1 MATTNSR
8 PANGAEPPR
17 KKGLSLQTFSSLSN
31 HNIRF
36 LCLGTLFTSA
46 GNWIQVVSL
55 GYLAY
60 DLTEN
65 PVVVGT
71 VLGSRSVPWLVIG
84 PFTGVMI
91 DRMDRR
97 TILLISQVVRITI
110 ALIFGAVIA
119 LGLVEVWHLYLYII
133 LNGVGWVL
141 DNPTRQAVAANSV
154 PRESYQNA
162 LSLIQGAFSINRILF
177 PVIGGIIIDV
187 AGSAA
192 INFFIQ
198 AACYSTVFVMFY
210 QIKLERRE
218 DTSMATSKA
227 RKSVLGDFVAGVKYV
242 SREPTTLGLIIMGL
256 VPSFFLRPFEDN
268 MLPVFAKEILGQEAT
283 GLGILMSAAN
293 IGALF
298 GTFLMATYSGVRR
311 KGLLL
316 IGMAVV
322 SGIGLIALSRM
333 EWMAPAIFFLL
344 IVGSAGSMYH
354 LLNSTIIMTITPDN
368 FRGRVTSLF
377 MLDQTGAPLGGLL
390 AGGLAAWFA
399 VDTSMLM
406 GGVVTVVLIVLIGS
420 SFKAIRTAG
429 QEPSPVPVER
439 ATTR

>member
-8 PANGAEPPR
+8 PANGEEPPR
-17 KKGLSLQTFSSLSN
+17 KKGLSLNTFSSLSN
-31 HNIRF
+31 RNIRF

-46 GNWIQVVSL
+46 GNWIQVISL

-71 VLGSRSVPWLVIG
+71 VLGSRSIPWLFIG

-97 TILLISQVVRITI
+97 TVLLISQVLRIII
-110 ALIFGAVIA
+110 ALVFGTVIV

-141 DNPTRQAVAANSV
+141 DNPTRQAIAANSV

-162 LSLIQGAFSINRILF
+162 LSLVQLSFSVNRVLF

-187 AGSAA
+187 ADSAA

-198 AACYSTVFVMFY
+198 AACYSTVFIMFY
-210 QIKLERRE
+210 QIKLERE
-218 DTSMATSKA
+218 ESTSKA
-227 RKSVLGDFVAGVKYV
+227 RKSVFGDFVAGVKYV

-268 MLPVFAKEILGQEAT
+268 MLPVFAKEILGQKGT
-283 GLGILMSAAN
+283 GLGILMSSAN

-311 KGLLL
+311 KGLML
-316 IGMAVV
+316 IAMAVV
-322 SGIGLIALSRM
+322 SGFGLMALSQTQ
-333 EWMAPAIFFLL
+333 WMGLAIFFLL
-344 IVGSAGSMYH
+344 IVGSTSSMYH

-368 FRGRVTSLF
+368 YRGRVTSLF

-390 AGGLAAWFA
+390 AGGLAVWLA
-399 VDTSMLM
+399 VDWSMLM
-406 GGVVTVVLIVLIGS
+406 GGMVTVVLVVLIGS
-420 SFKAIRTAG
+420 SFKAIRNAG
-429 QEPSPVPVER
+429 KEPSPAPVGQE
-439 ATTR
+439 TTV

>member
-1 MATTNSR
+1 MATTNSQ

-17 KKGLSLQTFSSLSN
+17 KKGFSLNTFSSLSN
-31 HNIRF
+31 RNIRF

-60 DLTEN
+60 ELTEN

-71 VLGSRSVPWLVIG
+71 VLGSRSIPWLVIG

-110 ALIFGAVIA
+110 ALVFGFV
-119 LGLVEVWHLYLYII
+119 LVQGWVEVWHLYLYII
-133 LNGVGWVL
+133 LNGIGWVL
-141 DNPTRQAVAANSV
+141 DNPTRLAVAANSV

-162 LSLIQGAFSINRILF
+162 IALIQGSFSINRILF
-177 PVIGGIIIDV
+177 PIIGGIIIDV

-218 DTSMATSKA
+218 FASKA
-227 RKSVLGDFVAGVKYV
+227 RKSVFGDFVAGVKYV

-283 GLGILMSAAN
+283 GLGMLMSSAN

-316 IGMAVV
+316 IAMAVV
-322 SGIGLIALSRM
+322 SGLGLIALSQM
-333 EWMAPAIFFLL
+333 ELMAPAIFFLL

-354 LLNSTIIMTITPDN
+354 LLNTTIIMTITPDN

-429 QEPSPVPVER
+429 QEPFPAPVER
-439 ATTR
+439 VTHS

>member
-1 MATTNSR
+1 MATTNSQ

-17 KKGLSLQTFSSLSN
+17 KKGFSLNTFSSLSN
-31 HNIRF
+31 RNIRF

-46 GNWIQVVSL
+46 GNWIQVVSI
-55 GYLAY
+55 GFLAY
-60 DLTEN
+60 ELTEN

-71 VLGSRSVPWLVIG
+71 VLGARSIPWLVIG

-97 TILLISQVVRITI
+97 TVLLISQVVRITI
-110 ALIFGAVIA
+110 ALVFGFV
-119 LGLVEVWHLYLYII
+119 LVQGWVEVWHLYLYII
-133 LNGVGWVL
+133 LNGIGWVL
-141 DNPTRQAVAANSV
+141 DNPTRLAVAANSV

-162 LSLIQGAFSINRILF
+162 IALIQGSFSINRILF
-177 PVIGGIIIDV
+177 PIIGGIIIDV

-218 DTSMATSKA
+218 FASKA
-227 RKSVLGDFVAGVKYV
+227 RKSVFGDFVAGVKYV

-283 GLGILMSAAN
+283 GLGILMSSAN

-311 KGLLL
+311 KGQLL
-316 IGMAVV
+316 IAMAVV
-322 SGIGLIALSRM
+322 SGLGLIALSQM
-333 EWMAPAIFFLL
+333 ELMAPAIFFLL

-354 LLNSTIIMTITPDN
+354 LLNTTIIMTITPDN

-429 QEPSPVPVER
+429 QEPFPAPVER
-439 ATTR
+439 VTHS